1 MPYSDVDRFAGESTA
16 VSEDAVPVVEA
27 EAAAGDGLGW
37 LRTHAAALRSVAVER
52 GAVLVR
58 GLGLREPADA
68 AAASRALTSEL
79 MTELEG
85 FAPRTALPGGVYS
98 SSQWPPDQ
106 PMCMHH
112 ELSNAARYPRWLVL
126 SCLEQGSSGGAVSV
140 ADARAVLA
148 GLPADVAASFE
159 RDGWQLVRN
168 YSPLL
173 GVALADAFGTDDRAA
188 VSAYC
193 AAHGIAHEWT
203 EAGGLRTRQTLPAV
217 VEHPQTGERCWFNQ
231 IAFLNEWTMDPAV
244 RELLLAEFG
253 ADGLPFTT
261 FRGDGTALDRATVD
275 TINEVYDRHA
285 VAVPWRKGDLLLID
299 NIAAAH
305 SRAPYR
311 GERRVV
317 VALGDPLA
325 RVRP

>member
-1 MPYSDVDRFAGESTA
+1 MPYSDVDRFAGESIP
-16 VSEDAVPVVEA
+16 VSEDAVPVVDA
-27 EAAAGDGLGW
+27 EAAAGDGPGW
-37 LRTHAAALRSVAVER
+37 LHAHAGALRSVAVER

-68 AAASRALTSEL
+68 AGASRALTSEL

-112 ELSNAARYPRWLVL
+112 ELSSAARYPRWLVL

-148 GLPADVAASFE
+148 DLPADVVAPFE

-203 EAGGLRTRQTLPAV
+203 DAGGLRTRQRLPAV

-244 RELLLAEFG
+244 RELLLSEFG
-253 ADGLPFTT
+253 ADSLPFTT
-261 FRGDGTALDRATVD
+261 FRGDGAALDRATVD
-275 TINEVYDRHA
+275 TINEVYDRHT
-285 VAVPWRKGDLLLID
+285 VPVPWREGDLLLID

-317 VALGDPLA
+317 VALGEPLA
-325 RVRP
+325 RVGP

>member
-1 MPYSDVDRFAGESTA
+1 MPYSHVDRFADESIR
-16 VSEDAVPVVEA
+16 EDGVPVVEV
-27 EAAAGDGLGW
+27 AAGDGPEW
-37 LRTHAAALRSVAVER
+37 LRAHAAALRSAAVER

-58 GLGLREPADA
+58 GLGLREPAEA

-85 FAPRTALPGGVYS
+85 FAPRTALPGGVYT

-112 ELSNAARYPRWLVL
+112 ELSSAARYPRWLVL
-126 SCLEQGSSGGAVSV
+126 SCLSTGSGGGAVSI

-148 GLPADVAASFE
+148 SLPDDLVGPFE
-159 RDGWQLVRN
+159 RDGWHLVRN

-173 GVALADAFGTDDRAA
+173 GVALADAFGASDRAA

-193 AAHGIAHEWT
+193 AAHDIAHEWT
-203 EAGGLRTRQTLPAV
+203 AAGGLRTRQTLPAV
-217 VEHPQTGERCWFNQ
+217 VEHPETGERCWFNQ
-231 IAFLNEWTMDPAV
+231 IAFLNEWTMDPMV
-244 RELLLAEFG
+244 RELLLSEFG
-253 ADGLPFTT
+253 DGGLPFTT

-275 TINEVYDRHA
+275 VINAVYDQHT
-285 VAVPWRKGDLLLID
+285 VPVPWQAGDLLLLD

-311 GERRVV
+311 GERQVV
-317 VALGDPLA
+317 VALGDPLT
-325 RVRP
+325 RIRP

>member
-1 MPYSDVDRFAGESTA
+1 MPYSDVDRFAGEPIS
-16 VSEDAVPVVEA
+16 VSDDAVPVVAA
-27 EAAAGDGLGW
+27 EAVAGDGTGW
-37 LRTHAAALRSVAVER
+37 LRAHAAALRSVAVER

-68 AAASRALTSEL
+68 AGASRALTSEL
-79 MTELEG
+79 MADLEG

-98 SSQWPPDQ
+98 STHWPPDQ

-112 ELSNAARYPRWLVL
+112 ELSSAARYPRWLVL
-126 SCLEQGSSGGAVSV
+126 SCLEPGAGGGAVSV

-148 GLPADVAASFE
+148 DLPADIVAPFE
-159 RDGWQLVRN
+159 RNGWQVVRN
-168 YSPLL
+168 YGPLL

-203 EAGGLRTRQTLPAV
+203 DAGGLRTRQTLPAV
-217 VEHPQTGERCWFNQ
+217 VEHPRTGERCWFNQ

-261 FRGDGTALDRATVD
+261 FRGDGTALDPATVD
-275 TINEVYDRHA
+275 TINEVYERHT
-285 VAVPWRKGDLLLID
+285 VPVPWREGDLLLVD
-299 NIAAAH
+299 NVAAAH